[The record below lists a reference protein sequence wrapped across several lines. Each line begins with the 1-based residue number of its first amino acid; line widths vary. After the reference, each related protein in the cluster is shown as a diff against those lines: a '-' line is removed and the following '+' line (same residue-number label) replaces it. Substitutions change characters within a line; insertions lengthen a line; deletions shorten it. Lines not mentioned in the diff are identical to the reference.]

1 MTEGEWIALA
11 ERRVSRILQ
20 RRRYASIRQLEKKI
34 SEAGP
39 PEMRPE
45 PVKVSRAV
53 ARLVRAG
60 HVISEAAAGLPTF
73 YMPSN
78 FGLEA
83 DAERRT
89 EIVDLTKKFHAL
101 TQNRTLCG
109 DAFESVVK
117 AAALQSGQYR
127 VISPAKQGMEI
138 DGYIL
143 EKECDHILHPK
154 TFVGPSFVIEDK
166 NLREWLTPSSEE
178 VWALIGKTL
187 RIPGAVPVLV
197 CRRMHYVGYGV
208 FKGIGLLC
216 WQVYRQY
223 FDPAVENQ
231 LGPMRHKDGLGFS
244 DLTTNLEPPV
254 ALIRFFE
261 KTLPAH
267 GDLFKTRFEAV
278 RPVLEKYAIE
288 YGMENDDLV
297 VRERSELYEQFRRE
311 LFPPEE
317 PEAGYGFEDF

>member
-1 MTEGEWIALA
+1 MTESEWIALA
-11 ERRVSRILQ
+11 ERRVGRILQ
-20 RRRYASIRQLEKKI
+20 HRRYASIRQLEKKI

-39 PEMRPE
+39 PNMRPE
-45 PVKVSRAV
+45 PVKVSKAV
-53 ARLVRAG
+53 GRLLRAG
-60 HVISEAAAGLPTF
+60 RVLSEVGGGLPTF

-78 FGLEA
+78 FGWLG
-83 DAERRT
+83 DDDRRT
-89 EIVDLTKKFHAL
+89 EIVGLTKKFHAL

-109 DAFESVVK
+109 DAFEAVVK

-127 VISPAKQGMEI
+127 VISPAKQGMDI

-154 TFVGPSFVIEDK
+154 TFVGPSFVVEDK

-178 VWALIGKTL
+178 VWALIGKAL

-208 FKGIGLLC
+208 FKSTGLMC

-223 FDPAVENQ
+223 FDPSVENQ

-261 KTLPAH
+261 KTLPAQA
-267 GDLFKTRFEAV
+267 DLFKARFEAV
-278 RPVLEKYAIE
+278 RPLLEKYAIE

-297 VRERSELYEQFRRE
+297 VGERSELYEQFRRE
-311 LFPPEE
+311 LSPPEK
-317 PEAGYGFEDF
+317 PEEGYGVEDF